1 MPHRGNGW
9 SVGGGQA
16 KGWAWYCVQYTPD
29 ARGGCAQL
37 AFRCLPSLLCRLRP
51 LPFHPHSP
59 ASTQVLSPS
68 EAVKIVCDH
77 LAEGYSA
84 AAAASELCREA
95 VRLAS
100 SVRHAGEGAQADNT
114 TAAVL
119 AFPEL

>member
-1 MPHRGNGW
+1 MQHREQHPGPAPL
-9 SVGGGQA
+9 GGA
-16 KGWAWYCVQYTPD
+16 V
-29 ARGGCAQL
+29 L
-37 AFRCLPSLLCRLRP
+37 AN
-51 LPFHPHSP
+51 P
-59 ASTQVLSPS
+59 AALSSQVLSPS

-84 AAAASELCREA
+84 AAAAAELCREA

-100 SVRHAGEGAQADNT
+100 SVRHAGEAAQADNT

>member
-1 MPHRGNGW
+1 MECGRWAG
-9 SVGGGQA
+9 
-16 KGWAWYCVQYTPD
+16 KGLGLVLRAIH
-29 ARGGCAQL
+29 AGREG
-37 AFRCLPSLLCRLRP
+37 RLRP
-51 LPFHPHSP
+51 ASLPLPALPALSSAPLSLQPHPP

>member
-1 MPHRGNGW
+1 M
-9 SVGGGQA
+9 
-16 KGWAWYCVQYTPD
+16 T
-29 ARGGCAQL
+29 
-37 AFRCLPSLLCRLRP
+37 
-51 LPFHPHSP
+51 HPHHITPPSI
-59 ASTQVLSPS
+59 AQVLSPS

-84 AAAASELCREA
+84 ASAAAELCREA

-100 SVRHAGEGAQADNT
+100 SVHHEGEALADNT